1 MLVNDYNINKVISIM
16 QSRIANRRL
25 EIKATWKL
33 YINKLDKHFTQS
45 YVLDNLKWHAIKL
58 GKEQKEDKKIL
69 YTLLSQEAKLRRMRN
84 IVHSYTCKE
93 L

>member
-16 QSRIANRRL
+16 QSRISNRRL
-25 EIKATWKL
+25 DIKTTWGM
-33 YINKLDKHFTQS
+33 YIKKLDRHFTKS

-69 YTLLSQEAKLRRMRN
+69 HALLSQEAKLRRMRN